1 MDRRQSILLAAEK
14 SFAMFG
20 YKATTVDQIA
30 KIANVGKG
38 TIYTFFSNKEE
49 LFYEIVNGLVK
60 EMRHIAAEAFQ
71 EERPFYEKLHM
82 ALTGVLELR
91 RTHQLAV
98 KLSQELREYNTSPV
112 KEALKTLE
120 MTILTF
126 VSNEL
131 EKAVE
136 KGEVK
141 PVRTDVASFLMMKM
155 YLALIF
161 DWEENHDPLNE
172 NEMAEVLETFVMN
185 GIGK

>member
-1 MDRRQSILLAAEK
+1 MDRRQSILTAAEK

-49 LFYEIVNGLVK
+49 LFYEIVNGLVV
-60 EMRHIAAEAFQ
+60 EMRHVAEGAFR
-71 EERPFYEKLHM
+71 EEHSFYENLHA
-82 ALTGVLELR
+82 ALIGVLELR

-98 KLSQELREYNTSPV
+98 KLSQELRELNTSPV
-112 KEALKTLE
+112 KAALRTLE
-120 MTILTF
+120 TAVLTF
-126 VSNEL
+126 VSKEL
-131 EKAVE
+131 EKAIE
-136 KGEVK
+136 KGEVT

-155 YLALIF
+155 YIALIF
-161 DWEENHDPLNE
+161 DWEENNEPLNE
-172 NEMAEVLETFVMN
+172 KEMATILETFVMN